1 MIMKL
6 TRARLVAVPCDAPSA
21 RACPHAD
28 DGRDTKAGG
37 AGLPEIHIIYSVL
50 GLIKHRCSLAFCKRT
65 QNSSS
70 SFLNVYIPDTN
81 RFQTL

>member
-28 DGRDTKAGG
+28 EGRDTKAGG
-37 AGLPEIHIIYSVL
+37 AGLPEIHIIYSTL
-50 GLIKHRCSLAFCKRT
+50 GLIKTNIGGASP
-65 QNSSS
+65 SV
-70 SFLNVYIPDTN
+70 NVHK
-81 RFQTL
+81 TLVQAS